1 MRLSIS
7 IVRIIAA
14 AAILAAL
21 LASTPAS
28 ALDWPFKIEAGD
40 TVITI
45 YMPQIESL
53 NGDMVTARS
62 AVSISVPAVETPVF
76 GAVWFESYALTDR
89 ESRTV
94 VLSDVKIMG
103 ARFPSQEGKDQDRF
117 GELARKKIEQW
128 EFLITLDDMNAMLEY
143 VDKKNI
149 AVEGMKNDPPRIY
162 VKSTPAVLILIDGE
176 PKEQDLENTNLKYVV
191 NTAFFIVYDKK
202 SKLYYMRGGPWWYSS
217 KKVDSGY
224 APIDKVPDEVASLAE
239 EAEKAAAE
247 DAAAAAAEAEAAGE
261 DPPAATDFTG
271 QSPPEIIV
279 STEPAELIVTEGEPA
294 FAPVEGTELLYMT
307 NTDSDVFMDLKGQK
321 YFTLIS
327 GRWYIAS
334 SMTGEWK
341 HVDSGGLP
349 ADFAKIPPESRNG
362 HVLAS
367 VAGTDQAR
375 DAVLDMYVPQTA
387 EVDRKEATVKVEYDG
402 EPKFEK
408 VEDTDMTYAVNT
420 SSSVIKVGSSYYCC
434 DEAVWFTAAAP
445 AGPWAVCVEVPDAI
459 YTIPPSCPI
468 YNVIYVYVYDY
479 TPDVVYT
486 GYTPGYTS
494 SYVYGGTV
502 VYGTGWYYRP
512 WYGAYYYPRPV
523 TWGYG
528 VHWNPYTGWG
538 FSVGIRFGGP
548 YGWFRIGW
556 GSPYRYWGPRGYRHG
571 YNRGYRHGY
580 HHGAQRGYAAG
591 YRAGQN
597 QARSNNLYK
606 NRSNGVKRT
615 GDVRTADKKPA
626 GTPSTRD
633 RQQAGGKRSN
643 TYADKNGNVYRNDKG
658 NWEKQGGSRDKGTA
672 SQRPNDASR
681 QDLNKYQNS
690 REKGARSNDQYQ
702 RQKSTG
708 QRDTRQKSTTQRDT
722 RQQSTTQRDTR
733 QKSTSQKSTRQ
744 STSGQRSTRSTSS
757 GQRNTRSSSSRRS
770 SGGGG
775 GKRR

>member
-1 MRLSIS
+1 MRL
-7 IVRIIAA
+7 RIIT
-14 AAILAAL
+14 AAL
-21 LASTPAS
+21 LFAALLVSSSAS
-28 ALDWPFKIEAGD
+28 ALDWPFRIEAGD

-53 NGDMVTARS
+53 NGDMVTGRS
-62 AVSISVPAVETPVF
+62 AVSISVPPVDSPVF
-76 GAVWFESYALTDR
+76 GAVWFESYTLTDR
-89 ESRTV
+89 ETRTV

-103 ARFPSQEGKDQDRF
+103 ARFPSMEGENLDRY
-117 GELARKKIEQW
+117 GDLVRREIEEW

-143 VDKKNI
+143 VDKQNI
-149 AVEGMKNDPPRIY
+149 AVEGMKNDPPKIY

-176 PKEQDLENTNLKYVV
+176 PKQQDLENTDLKYVV

-202 SKLYYMRGGPWWYSS
+202 SKSYYMRGGPWWYSS

-224 APIDKVPDEVASLAE
+224 APVDKVPDEVASLAK

-247 DAAAAAAEAEAAGE
+247 DAAEAAAEAAAAGE
-261 DPPAATDFTG
+261 DQPVDPASEFEG
-271 QSPPEIIV
+271 QSPPEIII
-279 STEPAELIVTEGEPA
+279 STESAELIVTEGEPE
-294 FAPVEGTELLYMT
+294 FAAIEGTELLYMT
-307 NTDSDVFMDLKGQK
+307 NTDSDAFMDLKGQQ

-327 GRWYIAS
+327 GRWYTAP
-334 SMTGEWK
+334 SMEGEWK
-341 HVDSGGLP
+341 YVDAEGLP
-349 ADFAKIPPESRNG
+349 ADFAKIPPDSRNG

-367 VAGTDQAR
+367 VAGTEQAR

-387 EVDRKEATVKVEYDG
+387 EVDRKEATVEVTYDG
-402 EPKFEK
+402 EPNFEK
-408 VEDTDMTYAVNT
+408 VEDTEMTYAVNT
-420 SSSVIKVGSSYYCC
+420 SSAVIKVSESYYCC
-434 DEAVWFTAAAP
+434 DEAVWFTAPAP
-445 AGPWAVCVEVPDAI
+445 TGPWAVCVEVPDAI

-486 GYTPGYTS
+486 GYTPGYTC

-512 WYGAYYYPRPV
+512 WYGSYYYPRPV

-548 YGWFRIGW
+548 YGWFRVGW

-580 HHGAQRGYAAG
+580 HHGARHGYAAG
-591 YRAGQN
+591 YRAGQH
-597 QARSNNLYK
+597 QTRSNNLYK

-615 GDVRTADKKPA
+615 GEVRTANKRST
-626 GTPSTRD
+626 GTPSTMD
-633 RQQAGGKRSN
+633 RRQPSTGKGRN
-643 TYADKNGNVYRNDKG
+643 DVYADKNGNAYKKNKG

-672 SQRPNDASR
+672 SQRPNDTSR

-690 REKGARSNDQYQ
+690 REKGTRSNDQYQ
-702 RQKSTG
+702 RQKSSG
-708 QRDTRQKSTTQRDT
+708 QRDT
-722 RQQSTTQRDTR
+722 RQQSTKQHDTR
-733 QKSTSQKSTRQ
+733 QKSTRQKSTGQRSTRQ
-744 STSGQRSTRSTSS
+744 STSGQRSTRPTSS

-770 SGGGG
+770 TGARSGG
-775 GKRR
+775 RRR

>member
-1 MRLSIS
+1 MRQRI
-7 IVRIIAA
+7 IIAA
-14 AAILAAL
+14 ILFAAL
-21 LASTPAS
+21 LVSSSAS
-28 ALDWPFKIEAGD
+28 ALDWPFRIEAGD

-103 ARFPSQEGKDQDRF
+103 ARFPSQEGKNQDRF
-117 GELARKKIEQW
+117 GELARKEIEDW

-143 VDKKNI
+143 VDKQNI
-149 AVEGMKNDPPRIY
+149 AVEGMKNDPPKIY

-176 PKEQDLENTNLKYVV
+176 PKEQDLENTDLKYVV

-202 SKLYYMRGGPWWYSS
+202 SKSYYMRGGPWWYSS

-224 APIDKVPDEVASLAE
+224 APVDKVPDEVAKLAE

-247 DAAAAAAEAEAAGE
+247 DAAAAAAAAAEAGE
-261 DPPAATDFTG
+261 DPPADPKSEFAD
-271 QSPPEIIV
+271 QSPPEIII
-279 STEPAELIVTEGEPA
+279 STEAAELIVTEGEPE
-294 FAPVEGTELLYMT
+294 FAAIEGTELLYMT
-307 NTDSDVFMDLKGQK
+307 NTDSDVFMDLKGQQ

-327 GRWYIAS
+327 GRWYIAA

-341 HVDSGGLP
+341 HVDSGDLP
-349 ADFAKIPPESRNG
+349 GDFAKIPPDSRNG

-408 VEDTDMTYAVNT
+408 VEDTEMTYAVNT
-420 SSSVIKVGSSYYCC
+420 SSAVIRVGSSYYCC
-434 DEAVWFTAAAP
+434 DEAVWFEAAAP

-479 TPDVVYT
+479 SPEVVYT
-486 GYTPGYTS
+486 GYTPGYTC

-580 HHGAQRGYAAG
+580 RHGARHGYRAGYAAG
-591 YRAGQN
+591 QRSGG
-597 QARSNNLYK
+597 SNNMYK

-615 GDVRTADKKPA
+615 GDVRTADKRPA

-633 RQQAGGKRSN
+633 RQQAGNRSN
-643 TYADKNGNVYRNDKG
+643 TYADKKGNVYQNNQG
-658 NWEKQGGSRDKGTA
+658 NWEKQGGSRDKSAQQPSNA
-672 SQRPNDASR
+672 SKS
-681 QDLNKYQNS
+681 DLNNQKAA
-690 REKGARSNDQYQ
+690 RDKGASSNQYQ
-702 RQKSTG
+702 RDKSTSQRDTRQTTTGQRDTGQKSSG
-708 QRDTRQKSTTQRDT
+708 QRDTRQTTTGQRN
-722 RQQSTTQRDTR
+722 TR
-733 QKSTSQKSTRQ
+733 QKSSS
-744 STSGQRSTRSTSS
+744 QRSTRSTSS

-775 GKRR
+775 RRR